1 MKKTIFVSMIIM
13 TQLMTC
19 LYAGG
24 DRDIELHQPEH
35 IELEHEES
43 KFYLVVAA
51 LMDLGDSVNHE
62 SAVLTGD
69 RDYGFG
75 IDIGYRIGNGF
86 AVEYDFTYARNT
98 VTKIEGSVV
107 EEALGIYYTSALDL
121 VYVYEVGYGV
131 GFFGKIGYEY
141 EWETISDYHI
151 DTEKGGVIFGGGIEI
166 EMTEHY
172 KFLVEYE
179 DSRVES
185 TRGASVLV
193 GLMYNF

>member
-13 TQLMTC
+13 TQLMTH

-43 KFYLVVAA
+43 KFYLAVAA
-51 LMDLGDSVNHE
+51 LMDFGDSVKHE
-62 SAVLTGD
+62 SDVLKGD
-69 RDYGFG
+69 RGYGFG
-75 IDIGYRIGNGF
+75 IDIGYRIGKGF

-98 VTKIEGSVV
+98 VRRIEGTEV
-107 EEALGIYYTSALDL
+107 EEARGTYYTSALDL

-131 GFFGKIGYEY
+131 GIFGKIGYEY

-151 DTEKGGVIFGGGIEI
+151 DTKKGGVIFGGGLEI
-166 EMTEHY
+166 EMTEDY
-172 KFLVEYE
+172 KLLVEYE
-179 DSRVES
+179 HSAVES

-193 GLMYNF
+193 GLMFNF